1 MKEAE
6 KNLNQMEKICGIFTC
21 PCGKNNAVVEPS
33 KVFGKIFFEKRF
45 FNNYS
50 DEKRPIEKNGK
61 TAVTKTE
68 LGKIKRIADD
78 EREDEMDE
86 NLDQVFHNDFL

>member
-33 KVFGKIFFEKRF
+33 KVFGKIFSLLIKNKRKDVTEVLTKTCGRLPGVKI
-45 FNNYS
+45 YL
-50 DEKRPIEKNGK
+50 
-61 TAVTKTE
+61 TAV
-68 LGKIKRIADD
+68 G
-78 EREDEMDE
+78 
-86 NLDQVFHNDFL
+86 